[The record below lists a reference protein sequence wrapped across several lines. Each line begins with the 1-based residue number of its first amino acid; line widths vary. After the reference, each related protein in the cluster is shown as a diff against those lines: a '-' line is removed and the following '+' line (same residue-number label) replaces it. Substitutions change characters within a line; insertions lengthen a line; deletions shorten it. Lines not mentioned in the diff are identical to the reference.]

1 MSILYCIRQWLD
13 YVELDRV
20 TNGPVAISEV
30 DIDVQLVYQFSKIP
44 A

>member
-1 MSILYCIRQWLD
+1 
-13 YVELDRV
+13 VELPCYY
-20 TNGPVAISEV
+20 GPVAFSEV